1 MAKLR
6 KGHKTAAR
14 RKKRDNDNADAA
26 SPVDADDAHPSSP
39 RNSRLLQLRD
49 FLRFALLGICLGT
62 VVRQVFSVVEK
73 SGAPTTVK
81 PHEVGQVSQAGRA
94 KHFMFG
100 TFGHVRR
107 KKKEREAGAEQA
119 DGAATNLVTTAAPPG
134 PFQPYDCTP
143 AINSVQV
150 PFSRITI
157 DLPYTTKLDFD
168 FAADYPRPSHDINM
182 YGTHH
187 ASSIGAMDSI
197 LQAAKG
203 KSTYV
208 FVDVG
213 SDMGWYSACAAHFG
227 IQSYSFDLS
236 DHSNN
241 LFCRTIDFNK
251 ERWQANVPVIYSH
264 IIDGADHSL
273 DAFATHQGWMPEG
286 PDILLQVDTDGND
299 KEIWDGAKQLVQ
311 SQRVKHI
318 FWNMMPKMEATVQM
332 LVDNGYQL
340 HAQGRDR
347 GLDVIF
353 NTPLDAVVYGSQVR
367 TPRLTWWVHSSA
379 QPL

>member
-39 RNSRLLQLRD
+39 RKSRLLQLWD
-49 FLRFALLGICLGT
+49 FLRFALLGICFGT
-62 VVRQVFSVVEK
+62 VMCRFLSV
-73 SGAPTTVK
+73 APTMVK
-81 PHEVGQVSQAGRA
+81 PDEVGQVNEAGQA
-94 KHFMFG
+94 KHSIFG
-100 TFGHVRR
+100 AFGHVRR